1 MFEGF
6 RFDDMMRTGK
16 DVVVL
21 GSNQN
26 VIETLTYPND
36 KFVYPIDIAEMDAN
50 SNMVQNA
57 GY

>member
-1 MFEGF
+1 M
-6 RFDDMMRTGK
+6 
-16 DVVVL
+16 VL

-26 VIETLTYPND
+26 VIETLVYPND

-50 SNMVQNA
+50 SNMVQNG